1 MNRPVLVTPPATTP
15 VSLVEAKAH
24 LRVDF
29 SDDDTLIEGLIKAA
43 TDHLDGWTGILG
55 RCLVE
60 QTWAETLDSGSC
72 ALGLG
77 PVIEIVSV
85 EAGGET
91 VDPSLYGLRTDAG
104 GRSYVDCAIS
114 GPVTVTYTAG
124 YATIPEVPE
133 VPAVEPGEGDPPD
146 PPGSPAVPATPAQ
159 STVPAALKAAILL
172 LVGHWYHNR
181 EAVVSG
187 STGELPLAVA
197 SLIAPYRRHT
207 V

>member
-1 MNRPVLVTPPATTP
+1 MRRPVLVTPPEILP
-15 VSLVEAKAH
+15 VTLAAAKAH

-29 SDDDTLIEGLIKAA
+29 SDDDSLIEGLIKAA

-77 PVIEIVSV
+77 PVIEIVNV
-85 EAGGET
+85 EANVET

-104 GRSYVDCAIS
+104 GRSFIDCAIS

-124 YATIPEVPE
+124 YANT
-133 VPAVEPGEGDPPD
+133 DD
-146 PPGSPAVPATPAQ
+146 DQ
-159 STVPAALKAAILL
+159 STVPAALKAAILM

-181 EAVVSG
+181 EAVVS
-187 STGELPLAVA
+187 SSVSELPLAVA